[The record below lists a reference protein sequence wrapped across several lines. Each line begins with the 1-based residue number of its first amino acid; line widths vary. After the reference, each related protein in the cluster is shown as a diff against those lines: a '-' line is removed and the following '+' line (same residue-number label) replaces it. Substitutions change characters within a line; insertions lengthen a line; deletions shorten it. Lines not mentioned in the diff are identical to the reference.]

1 MTAAVRERRLE
12 HVVLQNRRP
21 VHLEPEREYVEIGIR
36 SHGRGV
42 FLKAPT
48 VGADIGDKDVFEV
61 HPGELVFNIVF
72 AWEGA
77 VALTGSEVAGCI
89 ASHRF
94 PAFSAREG
102 EADPRYLNY
111 FFQTPR
117 GLFLLDDNS
126 PGAAGRNRTLNT
138 KRLLKES
145 IPLPPIDVQRALAND
160 LETRVSAVDAALEAN
175 RLLLEHA
182 LECGAA
188 LVTSSPRN
196 GATATRVP
204 WTPAMP
210 TAWPV
215 LRAGRIFREVHLQP
229 EDDDGVVTAF
239 RDGQVTLRDLRRK
252 EGYMVAVAEQGYQ
265 RVRTGDLVV
274 HQMDGFAGAIG
285 VAEATGKCSPEYIV
299 LEPRRDGIENE
310 FFAECL
316 RTMARN
322 GYVQVIC
329 PSVRERAPRFL
340 YSTFKDVELPVPS
353 IEDQVDRVGRIR
365 LLREAISKLRLQ
377 QAQLTEFR
385 RAVIASRVEAAL
397 RGATVPSHPERAEA

>member
-1 MTAAVRERRLE
+1 MIGVRERRLE
-12 HVVLQNRRP
+12 HVVVQNRRP
-21 VHLEPEREYVEIGIR
+21 VRLDPEREYVEIGIR

-48 VGADIGDKDVFEV
+48 LGVDLGEKDVFEV
-61 HPGELVFNIVF
+61 HPGELIFNIVF

-77 VALTGSEVAGCI
+77 VALTGPEVGGCI

-94 PAFSAREG
+94 PAFSARDG

-117 GLFLLDDNS
+117 GSFLLDDNS

-138 KRLLKES
+138 KRLLKEA
-145 IPLPPIDVQRALAND
+145 IPMPSLRVQRAIADD
-160 LETRVSAVDAALEAN
+160 LDARIGAVDAALDAN
-175 RLLLEHA
+175 RLLLERA
-182 LECGAA
+182 LEAGAT
-188 LVTSSPRN
+188 LVTSSPR
-196 GATATRVP
+196 GGTTDERAP
-204 WTPAMP
+204 WTSSIPS
-210 TAWPV
+210 AWPV
-215 LRAGRIFREVHLQP
+215 LRAGRIFREVHLP
-229 EDDDGVVTAF
+229 PGDDDGVVTAF

-265 RVRTGDLVV
+265 RVRSGDLVV

-299 LEPRRDGIENE
+299 LEPRRDGVESE

-340 YSTFKDVELPVPS
+340 YSTFKDVELPMPPR
-353 IEDQVDRVGRIR
+353 EEQLERVERIR
-365 LLREAISKLRLQ
+365 LLREAITKLRLQ
-377 QAQLTEFR
+377 QAQLLNFR
-385 RAVIASRVEAAL
+385 RAVIASRVEVAL
-397 RGATVPSHPERAEA
+397 RGAPAHHDHVEMAEA

>member
-1 MTAAVRERRLE
+1 MTFVRERRLE

-21 VHLEPEREYVEIGIR
+21 VYLEPEREYIEIGIR

-42 FLKAPT
+42 FLKPPT
-48 VGADIGDKDVFEV
+48 IGADIGDKDVFEV
-61 HPGELVFNIVF
+61 CPGELVFNIVF

-77 VALTGSEVAGCI
+77 VALTGVEVAGCI

-117 GLFLLDDNS
+117 GRFLLDDNS

-138 KRLLKES
+138 RRLLKES
-145 IPLPPIDVQRALAND
+145 IPLPPIKVQTELAD
-160 LETRVSAVDAALEAN
+160 HLEARIRAVDATLDAN
-175 RLLLEHA
+175 RSLLERA
-182 LECGAA
+182 LECSAA
-188 LVTSSPRN
+188 LVTCTPRD
-196 GATATRVP
+196 GATGPQVP
-204 WTPAMP
+204 WTATLP
-210 TAWPV
+210 TEWPV
-215 LRAGRIFREVHLQP
+215 FRAGRIFREVHLAP
-229 EDDDGVVTAF
+229 ADDDGVVTAF

-252 EGYMVAVAEQGYQ
+252 DGYMVAVAEQGYQ
-265 RVRTGDLVV
+265 RVRIGDLVV

-299 LEPRRDGIENE
+299 LEPRHDGIKPE

-340 YSTFKDVELPVPS
+340 YSTFKDVELPVPPV
-353 IEDQVDRVGRIR
+353 EDQLDRVERIR
-365 LLREAISKLRLQ
+365 FLREAISKLRLQ
-377 QAQLTEFR
+377 QAQLAEFR
-385 RAVIASRVEAAL
+385 GVVIASLVEAAL
-397 RGATVPSHPERAEA
+397 RGVSALSHHHE